1 MEIEK
6 VNTDRGVLTWTS
18 RIAAAV
24 ERQEGRSIAGLVKPA
39 ALLAAMSGRLDL
51 ISGWLKHLP
60 LDLIE
65 RDPQLS
71 YWAGSTVLFSKPAE
85 AQVHFERAFKGFSMR
100 PKANWT
106 LLAWAGIVDSI
117 FLQYRDLRELDPWIE
132 WITISREAD
141 VDRLPQVPKELV
153 VSSML
158 FALAF
163 RQPEHERMGNWVHRA
178 ERLIEQNAVSDLG
191 ARLSAGLATNY
202 IWHGDLSAAQIVC
215 ARFRAQATRK
225 HLSPLA
231 TVLGFLNEA
240 TLYLHQGQLEACC
253 RAIEEGLEAS
263 RTHEIRVWESIFRC
277 HAIVVCCSKGDS
289 AGAKRHITEIEQL
302 IAEGISIDEAYFR
315 AMLAWHAYI
324 AGDHIG
330 TVSRCTSA
338 LETTDAKGVPY
349 LQSICRVL
357 VGLVLF
363 DAGHQ
368 TRGRELLKDAIQ
380 MGQTLNNPLVL
391 WIGKLFLAHMEFA
404 SGNHLAGDAA
414 LYTAMRV
421 GRDFSLAHAF
431 CWPREIVRHLIDR
444 ALVCGFSPDY
454 AHFLIAT
461 HQFTSGEQPT
471 RSDQWEFDIKFYL
484 LGQPRI
490 EFSDGRVDG
499 FSVQFMRQIELL
511 TTLIAT
517 EGRATPLHN
526 IASTLYQFDD
536 VEEIGSL
543 KHVLH
548 SFRKRVGPV
557 VVQRNSALKFD
568 FGKVWIDASSFL
580 YLRRNG
586 IQQPEIEAW
595 LDHYYQGHF
604 MENIENSEIVLGLRR
619 LLCEQV
625 EVILRNAYAQKKKQG
640 VPEMVNRFED
650 RWGSLFPS
658 IFTLKSC

>member
-1 MEIEK
+1 MGILK
-6 VNTDRGVLTWTS
+6 VGTDRGLLTWAS

-51 ISGWLKHLP
+51 IAGWLKHLP

-71 YWAGSTVLFSKPAE
+71 YWAGSTILFNQPAE
-85 AQVHFERAFKGFSMR
+85 AQVHFERAFRGFSIR
-100 PKANWT
+100 PKAHWT

-132 WITISREAD
+132 WMTLSCEAD

-158 FALAF
+158 FALVF
-163 RQPEHERMGNWVHRA
+163 RQPEHEGMGNWVHRA
-178 ERLIEQNAVSDLG
+178 ERLIERNAVSDLG
-191 ARLSAGLATNY
+191 ARLSAGLVTNY

-215 ARFRAQATRK
+215 TRFRAQATRK

-240 TLYLHQGQLEACC
+240 TLYLHQGRLEACC

-263 RTHEIRVWESIFRC
+263 RAHEIRVWESIFHC

-289 AGAKRHITEIEQL
+289 AGAKHHISGIERL
-302 IAEGISIDEAYFR
+302 IAEGVSIDEAYYR

-330 TVSRCTSA
+330 AVSRCTSA

-349 LQSICRVL
+349 LQAICRVL
-357 VGLVLF
+357 LSLVLF
-363 DAGHQ
+363 EAGHQ
-368 TRGRELLKDAIQ
+368 TRGSELLEDGIE
-380 MGQTLNNPLVL
+380 MGLALSNPLVL
-391 WIGKLFLAHMEFA
+391 WIGELFHAHMEFA
-404 SGNHLAGDAA
+404 SGNHPAGDAA
-414 LYTAMRV
+414 LEAAMSV
-421 GRDFSLAHAF
+421 GRDYSLAHAF
-431 CWPREIVRHLIDR
+431 CWPREIVRRLVDR
-444 ALVCGFSPDY
+444 ALVRGFSPDY

-461 HQFTSGEQPT
+461 HQFTPDEHPT
-471 RSDQWEFDIKFYL
+471 RSDQWVFDIKFYA

-499 FSVQFMRQIELL
+499 LSVQFMRQIELL

-517 EGRATPLHN
+517 EGRPTPLHN
-526 IASTLYQFDD
+526 IAANLYQFDD

-543 KHVLH
+543 KHILH
-548 SFRKRVGPV
+548 SLRKRMGPIV
-557 VVQRNSALKFD
+557 IQRNSALQFD

-586 IQQPEIEAW
+586 TKESEIEAW
-595 LDHYYQGHF
+595 LDLYYQGHF

-619 LLCEQV
+619 LLCDQV
-625 EVILRNAYAQKKKQG
+625 EVILRKAYLQKKKQG
-640 VPEMVNRFED
+640 ISETVKSFEG
-650 RWGSLFPS
+650 RWGRLFPS
-658 IFTLKSC
+658 IFTL